1 MRTPITCPSCH
12 QVFNLEDVLTEDVE
26 KSLKEQYEKRHQES
40 MKKLQQEREAFVRQQ
55 KEFEDKKQRENELFS
70 QRLEKEK
77 QKMQQE
83 IQEQTRKSVAG
94 DYENKL
100 KLLQESVADS
110 EEKVKLARAK
120 EMEVLQL
127 QKQLKSQKDELE
139 LQLEKKLLE
148 RTKEIEERE
157 GKRAQEHQELKL
169 KEKEHQIEQMK
180 KLIEE
185 MKRKS
190 EQGSMQLQGEVQ
202 ELALEELLR
211 SAFPYDIIN
220 EVGKGIKGADAVHQ
234 VNNHL
239 GQPCGTIIYES
250 KRTQAFTE
258 SWVEKL
264 KGDMRKTGADIA
276 VIVTQ
281 TMPKDMPHFG
291 QRNGV
296 WICSYQEAVSL
307 AQVLRDGLIK
317 IYQAAKSQE
326 NKGEKMQMLYDYMTG
341 NEFHQQVEAIVDGF
355 MHIKES
361 INKERIQMEK
371 IWKERE
377 KQLEKAMLNTTYLYA
392 SVKGIAGAAIGE
404 VKYLEMNNEDNDDE

>member
-1 MRTPITCPSCH
+1 MSTPITCPSCH
-12 QVFNLEDVLTEDVE
+12 HSFNLEDVLTEDVE
-26 KSLKEQYEKRHQES
+26 KSLKQQYEQRHKES
-40 MKKLQQEREAFVRQQ
+40 MQKLQQERESLARLQ
-55 KEFEDKKQRENELFS
+55 KDFEEKKQRENELFA

-77 QKMQQE
+77 QKMQQDL
-83 IQEQTRKSVAG
+83 QEQIRKSVAG
-94 DYENKL
+94 DYENKV
-100 KLLQESVADS
+100 KMLQEAVLDG

-120 EMEVLQL
+120 EMEILQL
-127 QKQLKSQKDELE
+127 QKQLKNQKDELE

-157 GKRAQEHQELKL
+157 GKRAQELQELKL
-169 KEKEHQIEQMK
+169 KEKEHQIDQMK

-202 ELALEELLR
+202 ELALEEMLR
-211 SAFPYDIIN
+211 ATFPYDLIN
-220 EVGKGIKGADAVHQ
+220 EVGKGIKGADAIHQ

-239 GQPCGTIIYES
+239 GQCCGTIIYES

-258 SWVEKL
+258 SWIEKL
-264 KGDMRKTGADIA
+264 KADMRKTGADIA

-281 TMPKDMPHFG
+281 TMPRDMERFG

-296 WICSYQEAVSL
+296 WVCNFQEAVSL

-317 IYQAAKSQE
+317 IYQASKSQE
-326 NKGEKMQMLYDYMTG
+326 NKGEKMQMLYDYLTG
-341 NEFHQQVEAIVDGF
+341 NEFHQQVEAIVEGF
-355 MHIKES
+355 MHIKNG

-371 IWKERE
+371 LWKERE
-377 KQLEKAMLNTTYLYA
+377 KQLEKAMLNTTHMYA
-392 SVKGIAGAAIGE
+392 SVKGIAGAAISE
-404 VKYLEMNNEDNDDE
+404 VKQLEMGSESADDE